1 MSGLHPAYDRRH
13 YDALEATAVGTLR
26 SAALGCAFSA
36 AFAHPE
42 ARGSMEPSHL
52 IYKVQTWVRS
62 LAEPFMRSLAPC
74 ITLLCANVQSSSAS
88 EFSIF
93 RARVIIWLPVA
104 ELRIVPFIWPH
115 ASNGIGCRMHPMV
128 LLPVGTF

>member
-1 MSGLHPAYDRRH
+1 MT
-13 YDALEATAVGTLR
+13 DAITMPSRPQRWAHC
-26 SAALGCAFSA
+26 AALLWVSAFSA

-42 ARGSMEPSHL
+42 ARCSMELSHL
-52 IYKVQTWVRS
+52 IYKLQTWVCS

-88 EFSIF
+88 KFSIS
-93 RARVIIWLPVA
+93 RTRVIIWTPVA
-104 ELRIVPFIWPH
+104 ELRIVPFIWPY

-128 LLPVGTF
+128 LLPFGTF